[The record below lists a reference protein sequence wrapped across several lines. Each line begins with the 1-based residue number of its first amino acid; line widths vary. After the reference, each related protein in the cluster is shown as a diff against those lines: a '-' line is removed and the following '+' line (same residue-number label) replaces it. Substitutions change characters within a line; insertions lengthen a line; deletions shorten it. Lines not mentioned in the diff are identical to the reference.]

1 MSQFD
6 SIKKDF
12 SPNSTRKLYRP
23 VLKMPQLLESNKKVP
38 GYDKNYDEVILS
50 KDDIKSCFDPV
61 IDKILS
67 LVNDQVK
74 AVERAGEPSVETIVL
89 VGGLGSSPYVREELQ
104 RWCASRKVRMTTP
117 WSGA

>member
-12 SPNSTRKLYRP
+12 SPSNNRRLYRP
-23 VLKMPQLLESNKKVP
+23 VLKMPQLLESNKKVS
-38 GYDKNYDEVILS
+38 GYDRNYDEVILS
-50 KDDIKSCFDPV
+50 KEDIKTCFDPV
-61 IDKILS
+61 IDKIIS
-67 LVNDQVK
+67 LVRDQVK
-74 AVERAGEPSVETIVL
+74 AVERAGEPGVETVVL

-104 RWCASRKVRMTTP
+104 RWCTSRKIRMTTP